1 MIPRSLR
8 AFRVSLE
15 STTIKTTELP
25 SLVNFAQ
32 SERNTS
38 TKPRLASSVK
48 QDNTNRVI
56 LSRALSVRHAA
67 LDFLIQSN
75 RAPLVLVVLR
85 VSTREVLDKLNV
97 MNANQ
102 ARQQQAP
109 PLLLAQH
116 AYKVVFK
123 MKVLPSITVA
133 KFASRASTLVPL
145 RYMFV
150 SSAQLG
156 CS

>member
-1 MIPRSLR
+1 MIPQSLH

-32 SERNTS
+32 SEKSFS

-56 LSRALSVRHAA
+56 LSRALSARHAA
-67 LDFLIQSN
+67 LDFSIQSN
-75 RAPLVLVVLR
+75 RAPLALVVLR

-97 MNANQ
+97 MTAVRE
-102 ARQQQAP
+102 RQQQAP

-133 KFASRASTLVPL
+133 KFVPRASTLIPL
-145 RYMFV
+145 RYLLV

>member
-1 MIPRSLR
+1 MT
-8 AFRVSLE
+8 LE

-25 SLVNFAQ
+25 SLVNFVW
-32 SERNTS
+32 SGKSLS
-38 TKPRLASSVK
+38 TNPRLASSVK

-56 LSRALSVRHAA
+56 LSRALSARHAA
-67 LDFLIQSN
+67 LDFSIQSN
-75 RAPLVLVVLR
+75 RAPLALVVLQ

-97 MNANQ
+97 MTAVRE
-102 ARQQQAP
+102 RQQRAP
-109 PLLLAQH
+109 RLLLAQH

-145 RYMFV
+145 RYTLV